1 MFEEKPFTATHLECF
16 LDLTF

>member
-1 MFEEKPFTATHLECF
+1 MFEEKPFTATYLECF